1 MASSSEE
8 YCFFQRGIL
17 LLPAVPARSMASSS
31 EDSCF
36 FQRGFLLLPARILA
50 SSSED
55 NKKIIARKILEITS
69 TWTMRYGIAI

>member
-1 MASSSEE
+1 LLLPTRNIAPSSGSSEE
-8 YCFFQRGIL
+8 YG
-17 LLPAVPARSMASSS
+17 
-31 EDSCF
+31 F

-69 TWTMRYGIAI
+69 TWTMRYGVAI